1 MNALN
6 RRDFLK
12 VSALAGGGL
21 MLELSLPGLAQAKPA
36 AKASEVTAWLLI
48 HPDDAVVVRVART
61 EMGQGT
67 LTALAQLVAE
77 ELECDWAKVT
87 AEYADPNE
95 HFRRNKVWGSM
106 STGGSQGVRGSHQY
120 VREAGAAAREMLKAA
135 AAAKWKVPA
144 SECATAKGVITHEA
158 SKRTLRYGEVATQAA
173 KQAVPS
179 GVALKDAKAWSIAGT
194 SPARLDIPDK
204 VLGKPVFAADVTVK
218 GLLHA
223 SIAQCPIFGGSLKSV
238 DAASKAAALK
248 RRGVKQ
254 VVEGKDFVA
263 VLADNWWRADTAL
276 KTLVIAWDG
285 GGNEAVSSDTITQQF
300 TKGLSDAG
308 ALEALR
314 RGDVAAGFKGAAK
327 VVEAEYAAP
336 FLNHATMEPQTCTA
350 WVKKDGTVEAWV
362 PTQNGEASME
372 AVAQA
377 AGVPLDK
384 VYVHKTMLGGGF
396 GRRGA
401 YQDYAKQ
408 AVALSKAAGNKPVK
422 LLWNRAEDMQHGF
435 YRPAARC
442 RLKGAV
448 DAKGKWVAW
457 DVAVAAPSILA
468 PMGWMKDGEVDR
480 TAVSALADH
489 PYTVPHARVKWS
501 RQDTPVP
508 VGFWRSVGYSQNP
521 FFREC
526 FVDELAHAA
535 KVDPLEFRR
544 GMLKADDK
552 QRAVLDAAAKAAG
565 WGTPL
570 PKGVFRGL
578 ALQDGYGSYTAAVV
592 EASVS
597 DAGDITVHRSVVAID
612 SGHVVHPDNCLAQAQ
627 GNAAYGLSAALWGE
641 NRVQGG
647 RVVETNFHEY
657 RVMAMKEFPK
667 VELVLVPSGGFWGG
681 HGEPG
686 LIALAPALGNALFAA
701 TGQRFRELP
710 LAPAVKAWAK
720 AKKAK

>member
-1 MNALN
+1 MNALS

-21 MLELSLPGLAQAKPA
+21 MLELTLPGAAFAKPG
-36 AKASEVTAWLLI
+36 AKAPELTAWLLI
-48 HPDDAVVVRVART
+48 HPDDAVVIRIART

-67 LTALAQLVAE
+67 FTALAQLVAE

-106 STGGSQGVRGSHQY
+106 STGGSQGVRASNQY

-144 SECATAKGVITHEA
+144 AECTTAKGVITHEP
-158 SKRTLRYGEVATQAA
+158 SKRTLRYGEVATAAA
-173 KQAVPS
+173 KQPVPGAVP
-179 GVALKDAKAWSIAGT
+179 LKDSKAWTIAGS
-194 SPARLDIPDK
+194 SPQRLDLPDK
-204 VLGKPVFAADVTVK
+204 VQGKPVFAVDVTVK
-218 GLLHA
+218 GMLHA
-223 SIAQCPIFGGSLKSV
+223 SIAQCPMFGGTLKSV
-238 DAASKAAALK
+238 DAATKAAALK

-254 VVEGKDFVA
+254 VVEAKDFVA
-263 VLADNWWRADTAL
+263 VLADNWWRADQAL
-276 KTLVIAWDG
+276 QSLGITWDG
-285 GGNEAVSSDTITQQF
+285 DASVSSDTIAKQLAQ
-300 TKGLSDAG
+300 GLDDAK
-308 ALEALR
+308 ALEALK
-314 RGDVAAGFKGAAK
+314 RGDVDAGFKGAAK
-327 VVEAEYAAP
+327 VVTAEYSAP

-350 WVKKDGTVEAWV
+350 WVKKDGTIEAWV

-372 AVAQA
+372 AIAKA
-377 AGVPLDK
+377 AGVPVTS

-401 YQDYAKQ
+401 YQDYAVQ

-422 LLWNRAEDMQHGF
+422 LMWNRAEDMQHGF

-448 DAKGKWVAW
+448 DAKGKLVSL
-457 DVAVAAPSILA
+457 DITVAAPSILA
-468 PMGWMKDGEVDR
+468 GLGWMQPGEVDR
-480 TAVSALADH
+480 TATSALADH
-489 PYTVPHARVKWS
+489 PYTVPNVRVRWS

-521 FFREC
+521 FFRES
-526 FVDELAHAA
+526 FIDELAHAA

-552 QRAVLDAAAKAAG
+552 QRAVLDAVAKAAG

-597 DAGDITVHRSVVAID
+597 AAGDITVHRSVVAID
-612 SGHVVHPDNCLAQAQ
+612 SGYVVHPDNCLAQAQ

-641 NRVQGG
+641 NTLKGG
-647 RVVETNFHEY
+647 RVEQSNFHDY
-657 RVMAMKEFPK
+657 RVMALKEHPK

-710 LAPAVKAWAK
+710 LAPAVKQWARM
-720 AKKAK
+720 KK